1 MNYQTFLSEVG
12 NLKSLMSAPNT
23 FKTRRSIRKV
33 KKNINKI
40 IKSIDQMSC
49 LIHQL
54 FNYFSSFVSKI
65 KVGNSKF

>member
-1 MNYQTFLSEVG
+1 MNYQIFLSEVA

-40 IKSIDQMSC
+40 VKEAAKSQAKIVYDQTVNLYEEILKSN
-49 LIHQL
+49 LE
-54 FNYFSSFVSKI
+54 
-65 KVGNSKF
+65 

>member
-23 FKTRRSIRKV
+23 FKNRRSIRKV

-40 IKSIDQMSC
+40 IKDAAKSQAKIVYDQT
-49 LIHQL
+49 
-54 FNYFSSFVSKI
+54 I
-65 KVGNSKF
+65 KLYDEILKSNLD